1 MFRISVYVP
10 HSHLE
15 AVKLAMFSAGAGR
28 VGLYDMCCWQTKGE
42 GQFRPLLGS
51 DAFIGGVDKLE
62 KVAEYKIEMVCAA
75 SHIKQA
81 LIAMQAAH
89 PYEEVA
95 YDVYSVLT
103 ISDFD

>member
-10 HSHLE
+10 YAHLE

-28 VGLYDMCCWQTKGE
+28 VGVYDMCCWQTKGE

-51 DAFIGGVDKLE
+51 AAFVGVVDKLE
-62 KVAEYKIEMVCAA
+62 RVAEYKLEMVCV
-75 SHIKQA
+75 SSYIKQA

-95 YDVYSVLT
+95 YNVYPVLT
-103 ISDFD
+103 IDDFD